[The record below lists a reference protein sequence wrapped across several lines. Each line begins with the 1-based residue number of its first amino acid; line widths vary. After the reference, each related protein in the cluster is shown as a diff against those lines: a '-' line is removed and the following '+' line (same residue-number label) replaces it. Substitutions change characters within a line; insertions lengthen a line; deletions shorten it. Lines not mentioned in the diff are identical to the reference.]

1 MRTKTKKSDETI
13 SNNNK
18 VQYTSFARHFP
29 NGRQQIYFKRKERKK
44 KIKKKNNFLHHER
57 NKTKAIHTLT
67 QTDVIE
73 SEQSKTRSSSTKT
86 IIVMIRMQ
94 ISHREMALTA
104 SHVRFSNE

>member
-1 MRTKTKKSDETI
+1 MR
-13 SNNNK
+13 
-18 VQYTSFARHFP
+18 QYLIIIKYSTRRLLVTFQTDDSKF
-29 NGRQQIYFKRKERKK
+29 ILKEKRGK
-44 KIKKKNNFLHHER
+44 KIKKKKNFLHHER

-73 SEQSKTRSSSTKT
+73 SEQSKTRSSWTKT

-104 SHVRFSNE
+104 SHVRFYNE

>member
-1 MRTKTKKSDETI
+1 MR
-13 SNNNK
+13 
-18 VQYTSFARHFP
+18 QYLIIIKYSTRRLLVTFQTDDSKF
-29 NGRQQIYFKRKERKK
+29 ILKEKREK

-86 IIVMIRMQ
+86 IIVMI
-94 ISHREMALTA
+94 
-104 SHVRFSNE
+104 